1 MAEET
6 PGSLQPNVPAS
17 NPDSDAAP
25 IFSDKQRIT
34 VAQAW
39 TRASSLRQAT
49 LGISYFQDPA
59 WDILLLVYL
68 EHLKGRALNV
78 TAACTAGNVAPTTGL
93 RWLQKLTEDGWVER
107 RTQAR
112 NKKCVL
118 VILTD
123 RALVRMNALMEAVI
137 QSDNKFGLQRMSM
150 AD

>member
-6 PGSLQPNVPAS
+6 PESLQFDALALHAD
-17 NPDSDAAP
+17 NPENP
-25 IFSDKQRIT
+25 VFSDKQRIT

-39 TRASSLRQAT
+39 TRASSLRRSA

-112 NKKCVL
+112 NRKCVL

-123 RALVRMNALMEAVI
+123 QALVRMNALMEAVI
-137 QSDNKFGLQRMSM
+137 QSDNKFGLQRMSI